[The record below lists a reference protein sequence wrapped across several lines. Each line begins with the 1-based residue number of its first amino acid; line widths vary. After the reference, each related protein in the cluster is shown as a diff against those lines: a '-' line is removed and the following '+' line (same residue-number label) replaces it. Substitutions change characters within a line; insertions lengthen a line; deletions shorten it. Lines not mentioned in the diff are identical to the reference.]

1 MQAPNSVRG
10 YSDFFASGFRAVAT
24 RIPSSPGSRN
34 SLESITNAPAR
45 SRRSFADITHRRPRP
60 TSMFVSNTSSTPSE
74 TREKSSRGRRSS
86 FVTFSSRLF
95 ERITSVYGDENS
107 TISSSSRRSSKSFR
121 FFGSDHE
128 SVPDSGMWISTG
140 GPHTPSAPNGSSALH
155 QPIDPF
161 TSSPDARSMFIDLS
175 SDSSPSGTPKRE
187 SFLSLTGSSSN
198 RSSLIFSR
206 RERPTSIH
214 TMPLPSRSRRSSLQ
228 YRAPSQEKSDFFLIL
243 EEEPGLAAE
252 PILED
257 ERDDW
262 DAPAKI
268 DWRQFHIDILTDDS
282 H

>member
-1 MQAPNSVRG
+1 MQNHPC
-10 YSDFFASGFRAVAT
+10 VA
-24 RIPSSPGSRN
+24 I
-34 SLESITNAPAR
+34 A
-45 SRRSFADITHRRPRP
+45 
-60 TSMFVSNTSSTPSE
+60 
-74 TREKSSRGRRSS
+74 
-86 FVTFSSRLF
+86 
-95 ERITSVYGDENS
+95 
-107 TISSSSRRSSKSFR
+107 TIIIINQMA
-121 FFGSDHE
+121 HY
-128 SVPDSGMWISTG
+128 VLLYLP
-140 GPHTPSAPNGSSALH
+140 PCSSALH

-161 TSSPDARSMFIDLS
+161 ASSPDARSMFIDLS

-228 YRAPSQEKSDFFLIL
+228 YRAPIQEKSDFFLIL

-257 ERDDW
+257 ERDEW

-268 DWRQFHIDILTDDS
+268 DWRQFHIDILTDES